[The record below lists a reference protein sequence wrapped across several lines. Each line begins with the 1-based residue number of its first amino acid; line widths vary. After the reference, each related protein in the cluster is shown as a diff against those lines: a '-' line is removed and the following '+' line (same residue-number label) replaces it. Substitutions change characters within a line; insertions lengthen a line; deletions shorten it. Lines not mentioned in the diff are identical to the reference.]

1 MIVHASRFSMRVVLF
16 AVAAWIAAWSCAAAA
31 QPPHRTVIILPF
43 AKGGPSDVL
52 MRQVAPLLSAALDR
66 EVTIENIIDPQGDRL
81 NDLAANLR
89 RDGSVLLALP
99 FSASARRLQAGDSQF
114 TPIGILLDTPLS
126 IVVHESLGEH
136 NLSTLTT
143 APASLNRKLRIA
155 VSATGGPSEMCGRQ
169 IAANLGANSAQL
181 VTVPNEAGAVAAIAN
196 GQVDLICTN
205 AANHRSGGTPK
216 LREIAEV
223 RFSTSANA
231 RPAPVPVAAVTGFNI
246 VAPNWLGLYAPTGT
260 DAAMVGQIS
269 SAIVRLQND
278 PKFIDLISRMHAVP
292 VAPEQATADG
302 LLQSLK
308 RAISLQ
314 K

>member
-1 MIVHASRFSMRVVLF
+1 MIARASRFSMRVALF
-16 AVAAWIAAWSCAAAA
+16 AVAALAATWNCAAAA
-31 QPPHRTVIILPF
+31 QPQRTVIILPF

-52 MRQVAPLLSAALDR
+52 MRQVAPLLSSALDR

-99 FSASARRLQAGDSQF
+99 FSASARRLQSGDSQF

-126 IVVHESLGEH
+126 IVAHESLGEQ
-136 NLSTLTT
+136 NLSTLLT
-143 APASLNRKLRIA
+143 APASLGRTLRIA

-169 IAANLGANSAQL
+169 LAGNLGPNAAQL

-205 AANHRSGGTPK
+205 AANHRSGGIPK

-231 RPAPVPVAAVTGFNI
+231 RPAPVPVAAATGFNI
-246 VAPNWLGLYAPTGT
+246 VAPNWLGLYAPNGT
-260 DAAMVGQIS
+260 DAATVGQIS
-269 SAIVRLQND
+269 SAMVRLQND
-278 PKFIDLISRMHAVP
+278 PKFIEVIARMHAVP
-292 VAPEQATADG
+292 VAPEQATAGG

-308 RAISLQ
+308 RAISQQ